1 MHIESNNIQFSP
13 SDLTVYMDSPFASW
27 MDHLALTN
35 PKLAPTPDEDDDLIS
50 TLQKKGFEHELATLA
65 SFEDNGSIITDLSKS
80 SDVINDTIL
89 AMKSGVDIIYQGAL
103 SLHSF
108 RGFVDFLVKVPGNS
122 VFGDFHYEVWDTKL
136 SKSVKSSFVVQL
148 CCFVNFLSPSNILIS
163 IDSISS
169 VSVVYF
175 CILVHGIIVPLGI
188 NVFIIPPDVS
198 IPTDKLVLSIKT
210 IESSTFCLF

>member
-136 SKSVKSSFVVQL
+136 SKSVKSSIVVQ
-148 CCFVNFLSPSNILIS
+148 
-163 IDSISS
+163 
-169 VSVVYF
+169 
-175 CILVHGIIVPLGI
+175 
-188 NVFIIPPDVS
+188 
-198 IPTDKLVLSIKT
+198 
-210 IESSTFCLF
+210 